1 MIEVDLEGAT
11 IKGVNPAQNYV
22 KSANFE
28 GARLDEEA
36 EREICKFNNPLL
48 FFSRR
53 G

>member
-28 GARLDEEA
+28 GARLGQLP
-36 EREICKFNNPLL
+36 RTKV
-48 FFSRR
+48 R
-53 G
+53 GLR